1 MAISR
6 IVHTQVFRN
15 GRRTLWEED
24 IRLSRTR
31 LFVFDY
37 LLLVTGGSFSEV
49 AHLCKLYPDAKI
61 LSLLKKSHQEKIKYF
76 WRKLFKWITLDLFTL
91 NWNPLRSRLSTL
103 ALLLFSTIAHKENPR
118 YLMHGIL
125 FCRTK
130 IWQNFSKSMR
140 TAGKWKLVMH
150 SQIRC
155 PQKIM
160 FS

>member
-24 IRLSRTR
+24 IRLSRAR

-61 LSLLKKSHQEKIKYF
+61 LSLLIPSGENQIFLKKTVQA
-76 WRKLFKWITLDLFTL
+76 
-91 NWNPLRSRLSTL
+91 NNSRFIYAQLKSVEGQIIDTCV
-103 ALLLFSTIAHKENPR
+103 TI
-118 YLMHGIL
+118 I
-125 FCRTK
+125 
-130 IWQNFSKSMR
+130 
-140 TAGKWKLVMH
+140 
-150 SQIRC
+150 
-155 PQKIM
+155 
-160 FS
+160 

>member
-24 IRLSRTR
+24 IRLSRAR

-118 YLMHGIL
+118 YLMHGNL

-130 IWQNFSKSMR
+130 IRQNFSTSKR
-140 TAGKWKLVMH
+140 TAGKCVMIFVIH
-150 SQIRC
+150 GY
-155 PQKIM
+155 K
-160 FS
+160 